1 MRDFFLG
8 PGFGLPVPPTD
19 SGYTSVATDALT
31 EVTGG
36 DAAWVATDALTEVA
50 EGDAAWVATDA
61 VPLGEL
67 AATPA
72 SASPVPWSRLVG
84 LTGWAMGAIPACSP
98 AMWSLMILE
107 Q

>member
-36 DAAWVATDALTEVA
+36 DAAWVATDA
-50 EGDAAWVATDA
+50 
-61 VPLGEL
+61 VPWGEL